1 MASAVSVVALTGF
14 MGSGKTTVGG
24 LVAERLGWSFIDSD
38 DALQEAAGKS
48 IDRIF
53 REEGEEAFRRLERK
67 TLESILGEPKQ
78 HGLILALGG
87 GAVMSPSVR
96 ETLKRVSYVI
106 QLDID
111 PEVAWRRTRDHYR
124 PLAQS
129 RDEFGRMFRDRRKTY
144 ALAAQHSVNTTTLSE
159 HDAAQSIVAHLR
171 RAVLQP
177 ETTGAPEN
185 DEVG

>member
-53 REEGEEAFRRLERK
+53 RVEGEEAFRRLERK

-78 HGLILALGG
+78 HGLILAL
-87 GAVMSPSVR
+87 SLIHISEP
-96 ETLKRVSYVI
+96 
-106 QLDID
+106 
-111 PEVAWRRTRDHYR
+111 
-124 PLAQS
+124 
-129 RDEFGRMFRDRRKTY
+129 
-144 ALAAQHSVNTTTLSE
+144 TTL
-159 HDAAQSIVAHLR
+159 R
-171 RAVLQP
+171 RISYA
-177 ETTGAPEN
+177 
-185 DEVG
+185 